1 MNKFRFYFIL
11 LITTLSLF
19 SCSKNEVAAVQPLRD
34 YTVQFT
40 ADNLVIEE
48 YLNSY
53 YLTVTNNP
61 GGMDDQDVVFTK
73 TPTGGTQPSIM
84 SYLNK
89 STFPKLLRKNVE
101 LHGITYSMYYLVL
114 RPGTGESPSN
124 VDGVLAA
131 YAGTYLQ
138 KGTVADATELTNI
151 AFEEIKYPQQ
161 ILSLFSTISGWG
173 EIFPLFK
180 TGDTPIANADGTVT
194 YNNFGAGVMFIPS
207 GLAYYSTG
215 SGSIPTYVPLI
226 FKFKLFAISRL
237 DQDGD
242 GIPSYLEDLNGDGYM
257 KSFSSTN
264 LYPTTLSDAIRYA
277 DDTDRDGI
285 PNFLD
290 VDDDADGIG
299 TRKEI
304 TAADGTIIPFAS
316 IPDCSGNTTNPAR
329 IKRHLVKCP

>member
-19 SCSKNEVAAVQPLRD
+19 SCSKNEVAVVQPLRD
-34 YTVQFT
+34 YTVQFN

-48 YLNSY
+48 YLNSNY
-53 YLTVTNNP
+53 ITVTSNP

-73 TPTGGTQPSIM
+73 IPTGGTQPSIM

-101 LHGITYSMYYLVL
+101 FHGITYSMYYLVL
-114 RPGTGESPSN
+114 RPGIGESPSN

-138 KGTVADATELTNI
+138 KGTVADATELTNT
-151 AFEEIKYPQQ
+151 AFEEVKYPQQ
-161 ILSLFSTISGWG
+161 ILSLFNTITGWG
-173 EIFPLFK
+173 ETFPLFK

-207 GLAYYSTG
+207 GLAYYATG
-215 SGSIPTYVPLI
+215 SGTIPSYVPLI
-226 FKFKLFAISRL
+226 FKFKLFAIQRL
-237 DQDGD
+237 DQDAD
-242 GIPSYLEDLNGDGYM
+242 GIPSYLEDLNGDG
-257 KSFSSTN
+257 FVRRLATAVVN
-264 LYPTTLSDAIRYA
+264 P
-277 DDTDRDGI
+277 DDTDGDGI